1 MIDWK
6 EILNNIPF
14 ISLFG
19 SLYSPSSLKKKISKL
34 SKIREKI
41 LLINEDLAQI
51 LLMPLII
58 SKSLWVPF
66 ISINKNFNG

>member
-19 SLYSPSSLKKKISKL
+19 SLYSPSFLKKISKL

-66 ISINKNFNG
+66 ISINKIFNG